1 VDERRVLGGEVASSS
16 GFLVSWS
23 TACIVVNVRL
33 EVGYYCVL
41 LGKYARSRGD
51 GDGITDFWETALI
64 ELAWGS
70 ELST

>member
-1 VDERRVLGGEVASSS
+1 MDYAGFWEARRHLGLG
-16 GFLVSWS
+16 SWWRGRWQS
-23 TACIVVNVRL
+23 LLLYVRL